1 MNTTQKTD
9 KDIMIIVGK
18 ALYVSQNQKKTFF
31 IHNSNR
37 RVILIIMYRY
47 VPNVTLLT
55 LFCYL
60 SPNSVSSKQRVFTQ
74 LCEKKAQL
82 HLHLNS
88 AAVLLLRYI

>member
-9 KDIMIIVGK
+9 KDFMIIVGK

-37 RVILIIMYRY
+37 RVIIMYRC

-88 AAVLLLRYI
+88 AALLLLRYI